1 MLLYINCGII
11 ICIYIFLIYSIFSD
25 DLFIIR
31 ASLYLS
37 IFMLLKWIFNYRKC
51 TFGYWECKLRNV
63 KRKRGIINN
72 FCEYY
77 GDLIYCDYNI
87 YLFIILM
94 SVYTIQLIKFI
105 KSTYNYI

>member
-1 MLLYINCGII
+1 MLNIHDLII
-11 ICIYIFLIYSIFSD
+11 IGIYIFFIYSVFSTNII
-25 DLFIIR
+25 IIR
-31 ASLYLS
+31 AAIYLG

-63 KRKRGIINN
+63 KREDGIINN

-105 KSTYNYI
+105 KSTYDYI